1 MRVPESKETEKKA
14 ENLFENNGQNF
25 LNLRRKMDIQ
35 IQETGRIPT
44 KINFKCT

>member
-1 MRVPESKETEKKA
+1 MAKT
-14 ENLFENNGQNF
+14 F

-35 IQETGRIPT
+35 IEETVRIPT